1 MGMKRWLMGL
11 FCLLLAGTALAS
23 SLKDVRER
31 VQASM
36 LVTGSIL
43 VAPDGSVRSYTIDHA
58 EKLPPVV
65 AGLID
70 NGTKSWIFTP
80 VLIDGQPV
88 AARAS
93 MSLRVVAKPD
103 GKDDYTI
110 SVAGAQFGE
119 DKKDKGDDSEP
130 GETITYDTHPSP
142 HYPPSA
148 VSAGVWGTVYMRLLI
163 NRQGRVED
171 AIAEQVNMGVVA
183 SDRELDKWRNVLADA
198 SLRTAKGWTFHIPT
212 IGREA
217 TKDHWEARVPVSYSI
232 DGRTPRE
239 RYGKWDPYVPGPEQ
253 AVPWQQKSEESSGAA
268 DAIADGGLYQIGSG
282 LQLTTPLNGA

>member
-1 MGMKRWLMGL
+1 MKRWLMGL
-11 FCLLLAGTALAS
+11 CGLLLAGAALAD

-43 VAPDGSVRSYTIDHA
+43 VAPDGSVRSYTIDHP

-65 AGLID
+65 VGLID
-70 NGTKSWIFTP
+70 NGTKSWIFAP

-103 GKDDYTI
+103 GKDDYAI
-110 SVAGAQFGE
+110 RVAGAQFG
-119 DKKDKGDDSEP
+119 KDDDVEP
-130 GETITYDTHPSP
+130 GQSISYDSHPSP
-142 HYPPSA
+142 HYPEAA
-148 VSAGVWGTVYMRLLI
+148 VRAGVWGTVYLRLLVD
-163 NRQGRVED
+163 RQGRVEN

-183 SDRELDKWRNVLADA
+183 SDQELDKWRNVLAEA
-198 SLRTAKGWTFHIPT
+198 SLRTVKGWTFHIPT
-212 IGREA
+212 VGREA
-217 TKDHWEARVPVSYSI
+217 TKDHWEARVPVNYI
-232 DGRTPRE
+232 LDGRTPRE
-239 RYGKWDPYVPGPEQ
+239 RYGKWDPYVPGPER
-253 AVPWQQKSEESSGAA
+253 AVPWQQKFEESSGAA
-268 DAIADGGLYQIGSG
+268 DAIAVGGLYQIGSG